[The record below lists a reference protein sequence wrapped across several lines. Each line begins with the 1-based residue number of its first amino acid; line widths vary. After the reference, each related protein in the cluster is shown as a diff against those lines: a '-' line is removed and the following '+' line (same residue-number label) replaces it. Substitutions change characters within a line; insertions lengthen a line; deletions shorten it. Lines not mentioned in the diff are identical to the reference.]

1 MAKMNPEGGPA
12 PPFEIGPHGPSDK
25 HFNIYGPDQLLLTVD
40 YDDVDHQAVD
50 ALAEAMVAHLNEHF
64 QYQAVLDQIS
74 QRRYDQVLAVEEIDE
89 L

>member
-1 MAKMNPEGGPA
+1 MEPEGGPA
-12 PPFEIGPHGPSDK
+12 PPFEIGPHGPDAK
-25 HFNIYGPDQLLLTVD
+25 TFNIYGPDQLLLMVD
-40 YDDVDHQAVD
+40 YDDVDHEAVD

-64 QYQAVLDQIS
+64 PYREVLDQIS